1 MGSQD
6 GKSDWLVVMPG
17 VGVSGAVIPLGMS
30 VAGGNGEELGDG
42 SHMPAGYL
50 LSLCFS
56 NLL

>member
-1 MGSQD
+1 
-6 GKSDWLVVMPG
+6 MPG
-17 VGVSGAVIPLGMS
+17 VGLSGAVIPLGMS